1 MVARH
6 QDDQRLVVHHL
17 VAQVEG
23 RLGAQEGHVE
33 PAVDERLGEI
43 RRIVALD
50 RDLNVLQLVA
60 QQMHRPRQP
69 VHLMTGL
76 EADGERLSCR
86 LCGPARRLRMVRL

>member
-33 PAVDERLGEI
+33 PAAVTDEEE
-43 RRIVALD
+43 D
-50 RDLNVLQLVA
+50 RSSFSNSRSSEV
-60 QQMHRPRQP
+60 
-69 VHLMTGL
+69 
-76 EADGERLSCR
+76 EAST
-86 LCGPARRLRMVRL
+86 VNQ